1 MSETLEL
8 SAAMED
14 YLEVILKLTE
24 REGVARVTDIAQ
36 KLNIAKSSV
45 NQAIENL
52 VKLKLVNQQKYGP
65 VTLTG
70 KGKKHAERIRQ
81 RHRILKKFLIE
92 VLGVQER
99 VAEKDACLMEH
110 VVSST
115 TMEKLIAFLEKSS
128 KVSDNFNAK
137 EKNTK
142 DEGEGGDQ
150 MSSSSIM
157 ALSTLS
163 IGQKGKIMRITAKGN
178 VRRRILDMGI
188 VPGSEIAVKGKAP
201 LGDPIEVKIKGYNL
215 SLRKK
220 EASEIYVEVI

>member
-1 MSETLEL
+1 MSATLEL

-65 VTLTG
+65 VTLTE

-81 RHRILKKFLIE
+81 KHRILKKFLIE

-110 VVSST
+110 VVSPT
-115 TMEKLIAFLEKSS
+115 TMEKLIAFLEESS
-128 KVSDNFNAK
+128 NDNFNTK
-137 EKNTK
+137 EKTTNK
-142 DEGEGGDQ
+142 REGGDQ

-157 ALSTLS
+157 ALSTLP
-163 IGQKGKIMRITAKGN
+163 IGQKGKVIRITAKGN